1 MDTDEHRLPA
11 RGWGSLRICILSVS
25 IRGSESFIVTA
36 AADPDLAGLIPATV
50 TPLTSDFSLD
60 LAALRSYIRWLKD
73 FDGLKAL
80 AVNMDTGEGPHLS
93 REERRQVL
101 ETCADEVRGQ
111 MPLLAGIAARYT
123 AEAVEMAHDAASAG
137 ATGLVVFPIP
147 VFVGG
152 ALPPKA
158 PYEYHAAIARA
169 TDLPLILFQL
179 QPALGGVIFAPDTLS
194 RLLEIDQVVAI
205 KEASF
210 DRERFLETARLLA
223 AAPRRIA
230 LLTGNDNFILESFLS
245 GTDGA
250 LIGMGTVAVAEQVE
264 MIRRAKAGDV
274 AGARRISEAVVAP
287 LAEALFANPVRNYR
301 ARIKEALRLLDVLPN
316 AAVRPPLLPLDE
328 TELCAVADALSG
340 LKLAAP
346 VPGR

>member
-1 MDTDEHRLPA
+1 M
-11 RGWGSLRICILSVS
+11 
-25 IRGSESFIVTA
+25 TA
-36 AADPDLAGLIPATV
+36 AADLDLAGLIPATV

-60 LAALRSYIRWLKD
+60 LPALRSYVRWLRR

-101 ETCADEVRGQ
+101 ATYADEVRGH
-111 MPLLAGIAARYT
+111 MPVLAGIAARYT
-123 AEAVEMAHDAASAG
+123 AEAVELAQDAASAG
-137 ATGLVVFPIP
+137 AAGLVVFPIP
-147 VFVGG
+147 VFAGD
-152 ALPPKA
+152 ALPPEL

-169 TDLPLILFQL
+169 TGLPLVLFQL

-210 DRERFLETARLLA
+210 DRTRFLETARLLA
-223 AAPRRIA
+223 AAPRHVA

-245 GTDGA
+245 GADGA
-250 LIGMGTVAVAEQVE
+250 LIGMGTVAIAEQME
-264 MIRRAKAGDV
+264 MIARAKAGDA
-274 AGARRISEAVVAP
+274 AGARRINEAVVAP
-287 LAEALFANPVRNYR
+287 LTEALFANPVRNYR
-301 ARIKEALRLLDVLPN
+301 ARIKEALRLLGVLPG

-328 TELCAVADALSG
+328 AERRAVAGALSG

-346 VPGR
+346 IPGR